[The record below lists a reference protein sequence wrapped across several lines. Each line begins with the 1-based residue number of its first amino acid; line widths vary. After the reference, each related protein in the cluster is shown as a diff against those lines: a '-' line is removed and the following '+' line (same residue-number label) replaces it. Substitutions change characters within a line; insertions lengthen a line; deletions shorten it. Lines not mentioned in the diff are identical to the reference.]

1 VAYDKGILGYVI
13 SLVDGDLI
21 ISFKKYMQTLNAN
34 SIVVG
39 VDVHKYSHTAVAMN
53 AWGEDRGTLN
63 FTNNNLETYTE
74 WLEQLGL
81 KENIVI
87 GLEDVNSYGIH
98 LVENLRRKNYH
109 IRYVPA
115 ILTERERKASTKR
128 HKSDSVDAKRVG
140 KVILHKYEETLPAKE
155 SIADT
160 RELEI
165 ITRLTSHGTQR
176 SHKMEDDYQ
185 KSTTLFDPPTL
196 HGKLSTAL
204 SKIV

>member
-1 VAYDKGILGYVI
+1 MLPSNEWLTIKEYAGHRL
-13 SLVDGDLI
+13 SLVEAILAV
-21 ISFKKYMQTLNAN
+21 KTRRHMQTLNQH
-34 SIVVG
+34 SIIVG

-53 AWGEDRGTLN
+53 AWGEERGTLN
-63 FTNNNLETYTE
+63 FTNNTLETYTQ

-87 GLEDVNSYGIH
+87 GLEDVNSYGLH
-98 LVENLRRKNYH
+98 LVENLRSKNYH

-128 HKSDSVDAKRVG
+128 HKSDAVDAKRDRKSV
-140 KVILHKYEETLPAKE
+140 VTKYEDTLPAKE

-165 ITRLTSHGTQR
+165 AKSLDLLLMERRDLTKQKTIT
-176 SHKMEDDYQ
+176 K
-185 KSTTLFDPPTL
+185 
-196 HGKLSTAL
+196 
-204 SKIV
+204 